1 LSSVSLS
8 AYCARPCLQSESEAT
23 TPDASAHKSHITVTP
38 PDSQVPVSVVETVEQ
53 PGNVDN
59 KECKEHGVKI
69 VALQTQFAKLDSE
82 ANKAEGVVGRVADLE
97 ENLTAYKQE
106 KDTMEKKLGALE
118 EEYMALKAAQI
129 SLKQELA
136 DTRRD
141 NVMSGSKHE
150 ALVAAHALLEEELA
164 NLKLE
169 KVSLVEKLKS

>member
-1 LSSVSLS
+1 
-8 AYCARPCLQSESEAT
+8 
-23 TPDASAHKSHITVTP
+23 
-38 PDSQVPVSVVETVEQ
+38 
-53 PGNVDN
+53 
-59 KECKEHGVKI
+59 VKI

-118 EEYMALKAAQI
+118 EEYMALKATQI

-141 NVMSGSKHE
+141 NVLSGSKHE

-164 NLKLE
+164 NLKLK